1 MLTVDSLDKGIVIDH
16 IRAGKAMEIYR
27 YLHLDDL
34 DCSVAIIKNAKSRKM
49 GKKDIIK
56 IEDVIN
62 LDLDV
67 LGFIDPS
74 ITINVI
80 NAGGLIEKKKLKLP
94 NTVTNIIQ
102 CKNPRC
108 VTSVERGIPH
118 VFKLTDPKK
127 SLYRCIYCEQEFQN
141 K

>member
-1 MLTVDSLDKGIVIDH
+1 MLKVDSLSKGIVLDH
-16 IRAGKAMEIYR
+16 IHAGKAMEIYR
-27 YLHLDDL
+27 YLHLDEL
-34 DCSVAIIKNAKSRKM
+34 ECSVAIIKNVKSRKM

-67 LGFIDPS
+67 LGFIDSS
-74 ITINVI
+74 ITINII
-80 NAGGLIEKKKLKLP
+80 NEGGLIEKKKLKLP
-94 NTVTNIIQ
+94 HTVTNIIH

-108 VTSVERGIPH
+108 VTSVERGIPQ
-118 VFKLTDPKK
+118 VFQLTDASK